1 MKNINWKDVLIR
13 SLKTFA
19 ETAFTFLVA
28 EMAGMELFATDM
40 PAWIGLILSAGAAG
54 CAAVWNGV
62 IEPVLKLPTNDT
74 GEE

>member
-13 SLKTFA
+13 SAKTFA

-28 EMAGMELFATDM
+28 EMAGVELFASDKTV
-40 PAWIGLILSAGAAG
+40 WISLCLSAGAAG

-62 IEPVLKLPTNDT
+62 IEPILKLP
-74 GEE
+74 GK